1 MFYVDLRK
9 YIVDGIRKKSVVQ
22 IKIENML
29 QNIKKVIS
37 NYIEI
42 SDEEWISYS
51 SKFCVK
57 EIKKKEI
64 ILAQGDICRDV
75 IFVVDGLLRVFFVDN
90 VGEEK
95 TFHFSFENTF
105 SADYESFLK
114 KIPSNYAIQALEDT
128 TIVLMSYEMLH
139 DGYKSL
145 RNGERLGRLLAEEY
159 FFIFNDKIQTI
170 YTQTPIERYHKLTK
184 KFPNILQRIPQHYIA
199 SYLNISSVHLSRL
212 KNA

>member
-1 MFYVDLRK
+1 M
-9 YIVDGIRKKSVVQ
+9 
-22 IKIENML
+22 ENKL
-29 QNIKKVIS
+29 ENIKKLIS

-42 SDEEWISYS
+42 SDEEWIAYA
-51 SKFCVK
+51 SKLYIQQI
-57 EIKKKEI
+57 EKKQT
-64 ILAQGDICRDV
+64 ILSQGEICRDV
-75 IFVVDGLLRVFFVDN
+75 FFVVDGLLRVFFVDDQL
-90 VGEEK
+90 EEK

-114 KIPSNYAIQALEDT
+114 KTPSNYSIQALEDT
-128 TIVLMSYEMLH
+128 TIILMSYEMLQ

-159 FFIFNDKIQTI
+159 FFIFNDKIQAM
-170 YTQTPIERYHKLTK
+170 YTLSPLERYNKLIKT
-184 KFPNILQRIPQHYIA
+184 FPDILQRIPQHYIA

>member
-1 MFYVDLRK
+1 MENQLENV
-9 YIVDGIRKKSVVQ
+9 KK
-22 IKIENML
+22 I
-29 QNIKKVIS
+29 IS

-51 SKFCVK
+51 SQFCVK
-57 EIKKKEI
+57 KIEKKEI
-64 ILAQGDICRDV
+64 ILSQGAICRDV
-75 IFVVDGLLRVFFVDN
+75 IFVADGLLRVFFVDN
-90 VGEEK
+90 DGEEK
-95 TFHFSFENTF
+95 TFHFSYENTF

-114 KIPSNYAIQALEDT
+114 KIPSNYSIQALEDT

-139 DGYKSL
+139 DGYKNL
-145 RNGERLGRLLAEEY
+145 RNGEKLGRLLAEEY
-159 FFIFNDKIQTI
+159 FFIFNDKIQDL
-170 YTQTPIERYHKLTK
+170 YTKTPIERYNNLDK

>member
-1 MFYVDLRK
+1 MHNEL
-9 YIVDGIRKKSVVQ
+9 
-22 IKIENML
+22 E
-29 QNIKKVIS
+29 NIKKVIS

-51 SKFCVK
+51 SKFRVK
-57 EIKKKEI
+57 EIEKKEI
-64 ILAQGDICRDV
+64 ILSQGEICRDV
-75 IFVVDGLLRVFFVDN
+75 FFVVDGLLRVFFVDN
-90 VGEEK
+90 DGEEK

-114 KIPSNYAIQALEDT
+114 KIPSNYTIQALEDT

-145 RNGERLGRLLAEEY
+145 MNGEKLGRLLTEDY
-159 FFIFNDKIQTI
+159 FFIFNDKIKAI
-170 YTQTPIERYHKLTK
+170 YTQSPIERYNNLTK
-184 KFPNILQRIPQHYIA
+184 NFPNILQRIPQHYIA
-199 SYLNISSVHLSRL
+199 SYLNITSVHLSRL